1 MLKLWVLKRKKKLDI
16 IYLLMETHDTPSSIF
31 LLKKKKYEPEFEQI
45 LFVTISLKEIQK
57 TEKMWKDNTGLC
69 SAKSLMCFSFQQINC
84 KD

>member
-31 LLKKKKYEPEFEQI
+31 LLKKKYEPEFEQI